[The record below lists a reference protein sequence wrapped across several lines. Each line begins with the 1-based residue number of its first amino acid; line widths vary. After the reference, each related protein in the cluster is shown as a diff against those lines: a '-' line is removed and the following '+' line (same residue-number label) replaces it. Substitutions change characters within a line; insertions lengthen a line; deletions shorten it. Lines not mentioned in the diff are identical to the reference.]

1 MIYTRE
7 WPLRIP
13 QELAESIAKEDLSIL
28 MAVPETDL
36 EFLELMANKIWRLNN
51 FYHIVDKKGIKCL
64 FTMNLA
70 QLKLYRAHKIHP
82 RDIVLKSRQQGI
94 STYELIDAF
103 DDSIFKDDFTGG
115 LMAQGK
121 RESGILL
128 QRSKLLWK
136 EFPQQVK
143 NFLAMKP
150 SQDNTE
156 AIKFSNGS
164 TLLIGVSFR
173 SQTLQRLHVSEL
185 GKIAAENPKRVE
197 ETFTGSLQA
206 LAAGNPACLESTAEG
221 DNEFKTVWDK
231 AVILLDEALRLY
243 PNLSEEEAVRKHFG
257 PKDFYPLFLSWSDDP
272 DCTLANY
279 QADTEESIRYFE
291 ELEELYGFI
300 PTEQQRW
307 WWISQYRELEG
318 KIYQEYP
325 FNPEE
330 AFKASIES
338 AFWSALWRDC
348 GVVYT
353 DGKEG
358 SRRLPDGSTI
368 EWAAGTYDY
377 DERLPVYCVQDL
389 GINDYNTIIMFQR
402 YQGVYRVVGEYWNN
416 NKAVLHYMGW
426 IKDWCAAKDIGW
438 KEVGIY
444 LPHDSTKRAQ
454 TDLRTVIDM
463 YEDDGWDVNLL
474 ERPSDKLGAINAVR
488 WEVEQQRIVVEA
500 MCSYVRK
507 TMQNYRREFDT
518 VLEVWKNTPRH
529 DEWSH
534 MADAI
539 IYMVMSDAPDVG
551 EITYGKVSRSAGV

>member
-1 MIYTRE
+1 MKYDRP
-7 WPLRIP
+7 WPLTVDREEA
-13 QELAESIAKEDLSIL
+13 ELITHEKLEVLIAR
-28 MAVPETDL
+28 AETDM
-36 EFLELMANKIWRLNN
+36 EYLELLANKMWRMNN
-51 FYHIVDKKGIKCL
+51 LYYIVDKQGEKRL
-64 FTMNLA
+64 FGMNYA

-82 RDIVLKSRQQGI
+82 RVIVLKSRQQGI

-103 DDSIFKDDFTGG
+103 DDSIFKDNFTAG

-136 EFPQQVK
+136 EFPEQVK
-143 NFLAMKP
+143 KFLGLSPTK
-150 SQDNTE
+150 DNTE
-156 AIKFSNGS
+156 AIKLSNGS

-221 DNEFKTVWDK
+221 DNEFKTIWDK
-231 AVILLDEALRLY
+231 AVALLEVGLD
-243 PNLSEEEAVRKHFG
+243 SFG

-272 DCTLANY
+272 DCTLDRH
-279 QADTEESIRYFE
+279 QEDTDESLRYFE
-291 ELEELYGFI
+291 ELFDLYGFV

-307 WWISQYRELEG
+307 WWISQYRELGG

-338 AFWSALWRDC
+338 AYWSVIWRDC
-348 GVVYT
+348 GVVF
-353 DGKEG
+353 ENG
-358 SRRLPDGSTI
+358 SAGQRKLPDGEVY
-368 EWAAGTYDY
+368 EWYRGEYEY
-377 DERLPVYCVQDL
+377 DERLPLYCVQDL
-389 GINDYNTIIMFQR
+389 GINDYNTIIMYQR
-402 YQGVYRVVGEYWNN
+402 YGGKYRIVGEYWNN
-416 NKAVLHYMGW
+416 NQAVRHYMHW
-426 IKDWCAAKDIGW
+426 IKKWCIANGAGW

-454 TDLRTVIDM
+454 TDLKTVVEM
-463 YEDDGWDVNLL
+463 YAEEGWDVNLL
-474 ERPSDKLGAINAVR
+474 ERPADKMGAIDAVR
-488 WEVEQQRIVVEA
+488 WEIELQNIVVEKA
-500 MCSYVRK
+500 CGYARK
-507 TMQNYRREFDT
+507 TMANYRREWDPK
-518 VLEVWKNTPRH
+518 LEVWKNTPTH

-539 IYMVMSDAPDVG
+539 IYMVMSEAPDVYREPG
-551 EITYGKVSRSAGV
+551 RANGYTRSVGV